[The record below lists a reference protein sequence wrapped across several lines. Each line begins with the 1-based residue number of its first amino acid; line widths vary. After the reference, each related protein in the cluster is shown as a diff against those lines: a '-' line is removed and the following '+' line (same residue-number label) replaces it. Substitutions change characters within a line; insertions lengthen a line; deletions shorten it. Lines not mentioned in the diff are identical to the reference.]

1 MSYEYPDYK
10 PGDFNLDWFYK
21 RINELSNRLDG
32 IVEEAVTIANNY
44 TDERVAKFQSQVDA
58 LRQELAQTVLDL
70 QNQYTQFTNVV
81 NARLVFIEDRI
92 NDLQNQ
98 ITADIAAVEANTDI
112 KIQANNEYIFE
123 HLEESLSQIKVINY
137 FTGTKYTVQDM
148 FDYLCLLHVE
158 NGITYTELAEREIT
172 YTELAALNMTYT
184 QLAQNGGSIIP
195 A

>member
-1 MSYEYPDYK
+1 MAFEFPTYR
-10 PGDFNLDWFYK
+10 PGDLNLDWLYK
-21 RINELSNRLDG
+21 KINELSGRLDG
-32 IVEEAVTIANNY
+32 IVEEAVALANAY
-44 TDERVAKFQSQVDA
+44 TDEQVQAFQSEVDA
-58 LRQELAQTVLDL
+58 LRQEMDDTVAQL
-70 QNQYTQFTNVV
+70 QTQYNQFTNVV

-92 NDLQNQ
+92 DDLQAQ
-98 ITADIAAVEANTDI
+98 LTADIQAVEANTDI

-123 HLEESLSQIKVINY
+123 HLEESLAQIKVINY

-158 NGITYTELAEREIT
+158 NGISYTELAARQVT

-195 A
+195 T